1 MKKLLSLAAA
11 LLCTSFT
18 FGQPIMKKIPEQI
31 RFHYMTEN
39 GKYMFNIEQGFI
51 GIYNTETDEYTA
63 INPVVAGVTGD
74 RDMGNDLGMGNSA
87 TNDGFMVG
95 GFDNRPAIRHIEN
108 DTEWT
113 FLSTKHEFKGY
124 GVANAITNDRKYII
138 GYVMSGKGVGAAMT
152 IPLIWTLKGDG
163 TYGDAEDLP
172 YPEKDFTGAAPKYIL
187 PNCISEDGTVIAGQI
202 QLLDNFCQP
211 IVWRKA
217 QDGAWTYEVYDKD
230 LCKPGVEFPE
240 ISENTAVEPNIYDY
254 MTQEGAAAYDQ
265 DLKEYED
272 SLWAANTGESTKWPE
287 YWPDPKLYMGDQLEA
302 YNTAWDKYV
311 ADDLAW
317 REQLREYRK
326 VFYAEVTPDF
336 YPQNGVWLS
345 TNGKHYAT
353 TSEYNYSVGN
363 SVLFTVG
370 GETLERQKFSD
381 GLRGF
386 CVTNDGDF
394 FVSDMGTAYVYPAGS
409 KDKVT
414 LPDWLRLKG
423 ETEAAGWLESN
434 VSTGTAICSGD
445 GRVISGFTGGSSG
458 AQSWIIKL
466 DGNTTG
472 IADATADDDSRV
484 KVYDL
489 QGRFVKEGAASDVK
503 TGLRRGIYIINNKKV
518 VIK

>member
-18 FGQPIMKKIPEQI
+18 FGQPVMKKIPVQI

-39 GKYMFNIEQGFI
+39 GKYMFNVEQGFI

-63 INPVVAGVTGD
+63 IEPIIAGVTGD

-87 TNDGFMVG
+87 TDDGLMAG
-95 GFDNRPAIRHIEN
+95 GFDNRPAIRDIEN
-108 DTEWT
+108 GTEWT

-124 GVANAITNDRKYII
+124 GCANAITNDRKYII
-138 GYVMSGKGVGAAMT
+138 GYVQSGKGVGATMT

-172 YPEKDFTGAAPKYIL
+172 YPAKDFTGAAPKYIL

-202 QLLDNFCQP
+202 LLLDNFCQP

-217 QDGAWTYEVYDKD
+217 QDGTWTYEVYGKD
-230 LCKPGVEFPE
+230 LCKPDVEFPE
-240 ISENTAVEPNIYDY
+240 ITENTAVEPNIYDY
-254 MTQEGAAAYDQ
+254 MTQESAAAYDQ
-265 DLKEYED
+265 DTKEYQD
-272 SLWAANTGESTKWPE
+272 STLAYNTGQSTKWPE
-287 YWPDPKLYMGDQLEA
+287 YWPDPKLYMGDLLDD
-302 YNTAWDKYV
+302 YNTAWDKFA

-317 REQLREYRK
+317 SEQLRAYRN
-326 VFYAEVTPDF
+326 VFFANVTPDF
-336 YPQNGVWLS
+336 YTQNGVWLS
-345 TNGKHYAT
+345 TNGKHYAA
-353 TSEYNYSVGN
+353 TSEYNYAQGN
-363 SVLFTVG
+363 SVLFSV
-370 GETLERQKFSD
+370 GETMERQKFED
-381 GLRGF
+381 KLRGV
-386 CVTNDGDF
+386 CVTDDGDL
-394 FVSDMGTAYVYPAGS
+394 FVTDFSTAYVYPAGS
-409 KDKVT
+409 KDMLT

-423 ETEAAGWLESN
+423 ETEAAEWLEKN

-489 QGRFVKEGAASDVK
+489 QGRFVKEGAASEVR

-518 VIK
+518 VIR